1 MNMMFVGYLGLDLY
15 NANGNL
21 VEKGPVYSDGS
32 VTPDILRFELER
44 IGYHTLEPRVL
55 NVADYG
61 VLQKRKR
68 VIFIGYR
75 KAVEDLGT
83 ELAALSSFRSLEE
96 MMPEGGLLLLLTK
109 KMPPFTDLQLGS
121 LLDTD
126 GE

>member
-1 MNMMFVGYLGLDLY
+1 MNMMFVGYRGLDLY
-15 NANGNL
+15 NENGNL

-61 VLQKRKR
+61 VLQKRKS

-75 KAVEDLGT
+75 RDVVAPT
-83 ELAALSSFRSLEE
+83 Y
-96 MMPEGGLLLLLTK
+96 PEPTIIPNISRCNGR
-109 KMPPFTDLQLGS
+109 FDYR
-121 LLDTD
+121 
-126 GE
+126 

>member
-1 MNMMFVGYLGLDLY
+1 MLALSRKYGFVMTYTVDATKQIDGGIRELAIKSGL
-15 NANGNL
+15 
-21 VEKGPVYSDGS
+21 
-32 VTPDILRFELER
+32 LRVGTV
-44 IGYHTLEPRVL
+44 ICL
-55 NVADYG
+55 N
-61 VLQKRKR
+61 
-68 VIFIGYR
+68 R

>member
-1 MNMMFVGYLGLDLY
+1 MLFRSGIRELAIKSGLLRVGT
-15 NANGNL
+15 
-21 VEKGPVYSDGS
+21 V
-32 VTPDILRFELER
+32 IC
-44 IGYHTLEPRVL
+44 L
-55 NVADYG
+55 N
-61 VLQKRKR
+61 
-68 VIFIGYR
+68 R

-109 KMPPFTDLQLGS
+109 KVPPFTDLQLGS